1 MVERKSLG
9 NDPLDWIGDGTKA
22 PPESGSGMKQR
33 PRAASECPSKPILSS
48 AGRSSAGHAAPAR
61 SSGTV
66 KAPSRGATV
75 EPRRNADAAAA
86 STELEL
92 PLIPGSDA
100 STLERE
106 LLLMQVQEF
115 RSRGRPRGRRRRSNR
130 VMLALVLIFA
140 ACGAGTI
147 LFREARSR
155 WNEQVFSLQSTIEQ
169 LERDREKTTVLFKDL
184 LASKDRV
191 IGEKEDVIGDK
202 QKIISDLRLLHRK
215 SLADLKQAWKD
226 IRDLQEKYSNF
237 FRVVFTAGARPDVG
251 RADLKR
257 EEGVEVDDRARSDNS
272 AQR

>member
-48 AGRSSAGHAAPAR
+48 AGRSSPGRSSSGHAAPAH

-106 LLLMQVQEF
+106 LLLLQVQEF
-115 RSRGRPRGRRRRSNR
+115 RDHPRRQRRRRSNR
-130 VMLALVLIFA
+130 VLLALVLIFA
-140 ACGAGTI
+140 ACGAGAI
-147 LFREARSR
+147 LFHKARSR
-155 WNEQVFSLQSTIEQ
+155 WNEQVFSLRSTIER
-169 LERDREKTTVLFKDL
+169 LEKDRKKTTVLFKDL

-215 SLADLKQAWKD
+215 SLADLKQAWTD
-226 IRDLQEKYSNF
+226 TRELQEKYSNF

-251 RADLKR
+251 KDD
-257 EEGVEVDDRARSDNS
+257 GVEADDRARSDNS
-272 AQR
+272 EQR